1 MKFFA
6 TALLWAGLLGS
17 LLGCRPG
24 DETSNSVTKGRTL
37 LTNAVAEVRRT
48 AGQLGQSVADASE
61 KIATVAGDKAAVL
74 TDEAAVK
81 AMELQRKAQESVVT
95 VADRTKAQILEI
107 FKSEVASE
115 IRERGTKVVQQVK
128 HFGTNALGSAKIGGE
143 SAIKATTNAWSKV
156 RVEAEKSVGK
166 IKESLSK

>member
-6 TALLWAGLLGS
+6 TTLCWAGLLWG

-61 KIATVAGDKAAVL
+61 KVVTVAGDKVAVL

-81 AMELQRKAQESVVT
+81 AIELGRKAQERVIT
-95 VADRTKAQILEI
+95 VADSTKAQALEMA
-107 FKSEVASE
+107 KSAVASE

-128 HFGTNALGSAKIGGE
+128 QSGTNALGSAKIAGE
-143 SAIKATTNAWSKV
+143 MAIKATTNAWGKV
-156 RVEAEKSVGK
+156 RFEAEKSVGK